1 MSSSMPPAA
10 ELEPLSDAET
20 SFNDHNQHTPPQSQ
34 LRPPRAIA
42 PPTSHSQPH
51 SHTHSHSHSRSSSR
65 VTFDLQ
71 ENRRYF
77 SAPQPLGLLDTK
89 SIAPVSSTRHISL
102 YLGNSDA
109 AQDSYMPSGR
119 PRGESDLSR
128 PSQIRGG
135 GKRENG
141 YGFSSTGRDHAG
153 EGNAVRSVDRG
164 DDTQPVSI
172 LICHK

>member
-1 MSSSMPPAA
+1 MSSSIPPAA
-10 ELEPLSDAET
+10 ESEPLSDAET
-20 SFNDHNQHTPPQSQ
+20 GFNDQDQHTPPQSQ

-42 PPTSHSQPH
+42 PPTSHAHPH
-51 SHTHSHSHSRSSSR
+51 AHSHSRSSSR

-135 GKRENG
+135 GKRETG

>member
-1 MSSSMPPAA
+1 MSSPMPPAA
-10 ELEPLSDAET
+10 ELEPLSESET
-20 SFNDHNQHTPPQSQ
+20 SVNDHDQHTPPQSQ

-42 PPTSHSQPH
+42 PPTSHS
-51 SHTHSHSHSRSSSR
+51 HTHSRSNSR
-65 VTFDLQ
+65 VTFDIQ

-89 SIAPVSSTRHISL
+89 SIAPASSTRHVSL
-102 YLGNSDA
+102 FLDHSKP

-141 YGFSSTGRDHAG
+141 YGFASAGKDHAS
-153 EGNAVRSVDRG
+153 EGNAVRSVGASRAPSKA
-164 DDTQPVSI
+164 Q
-172 LICHK
+172 C